1 MSTTTRIIFILNIF
15 ISITGFGQNPNT
27 LGKYFHL
34 GIAIPVMHLRDKGHS
49 PLTYSGKGLKIQ
61 LGFEYHR
68 ENSMARTQFSYTYG
82 SVSPKS
88 KPKPRKMMSNAE
100 YNRFQFSYGYY
111 RKMQNNTLP
120 SDANI
125 FLNSSKFVGA
135 TFNFDFGF
143 NDYNLP
149 SNNLFGYYGT
159 TSFNISGIF
168 QKYFE
173 QDSTKSFKY
182 EATMPLISYA
192 IRPNYLGMM
201 PLIDGTYD
209 LIKII
214 QQGKFATVDKLFH
227 FYNRLEFQS
236 QNKFYIANRFNY
248 EWEFRNNTIQEPFR
262 AIIGG
267 FGYENLFKRN

>member
-1 MSTTTRIIFILNIF
+1 MSTTTRIIFIFNIF
-15 ISITGFGQNPNT
+15 ITVAGFGQNPT
-27 LGKYFHL
+27 SFGKYFHL
-34 GIAIPVMHLRDKGHS
+34 GIAIPVMHIRDKGHS

-82 SVSPKS
+82 SVRPKS
-88 KPKPRKMMSNAE
+88 KPQPRKMMSGAE
-100 YNRFQFSYGYY
+100 YNRIQFSYGYY
-111 RKMQNNTLP
+111 RKLQNNRAP
-120 SDANI
+120 SDANL
-125 FLNSSKFVGA
+125 FLNSSKLVGA

-149 SNNLFGYYGT
+149 SNNLFGYYGNV
-159 TSFNISGIF
+159 SLNVSGMF
-168 QKYFE
+168 QKHLE
-173 QDSTKSFKY
+173 QDSTKSFNY
-182 EATMPLISYA
+182 EATMPFVSYA
-192 IRPNYLGMM
+192 IRPNYIGMM

-214 QQGKFATVDKLFH
+214 QQGKFATVNKLFH
-227 FYNRLEFQS
+227 FYNRLELQA

-267 FGYENLFKRN
+267 FGYENLFKR

>member
-1 MSTTTRIIFILNIF
+1 MSITTRIIFMLNIF
-15 ISITGFGQNPNT
+15 VTVIGFGQNPNA

-34 GIAIPVMHLRDKGHS
+34 GIAIPVVHIRDKGHS

-88 KPKPRKMMSNAE
+88 KPQPRKMMSNAE
-100 YNRFQFSYGYY
+100 YNRIQFSYGYY
-111 RKMQNNTLP
+111 RKLPNNTLP
-120 SDANI
+120 SDANL
-125 FLNSSKFVGA
+125 FLNSSRLVGA

-159 TSFNISGIF
+159 TSLNISGLF
-168 QKYFE
+168 QKYLD
-173 QDSTKSFKY
+173 QDSTKSSKY
-182 EATMPLISYA
+182 EATMPLVSYA
-192 IRPNYLGMM
+192 IRPNYIGMM
-201 PLIDGTYD
+201 PLIDGTFD

-214 QQGKFATVDKLFH
+214 QQGKFATVNKLFH

-267 FGYENLFKRN
+267 FGYETLFKR